1 MKEKIVTETVICPK
15 CGQPFPKKRQELGY
29 NYCCNCST
37 EKKLV
42 SITEGGVDGDD
53 THTLLH
59 IVKPEAAA
67 TYYSNLNQT
76 PIPDEF
82 MKLPENA
89 EVVEQANELALNNLS
104 IREARFEALEA
115 EAMDLDSDK

>member
-15 CGQPFPKKRQELGY
+15 CGQPFPKKRKELGY

-67 TYYSNLNQT
+67 SYYSNLNQT
-76 PIPDEF
+76 PIPEEF
-82 MKLPENA
+82 SRLPEDA
-89 EVVEQANELALNNLS
+89 EIVEQGNEIAYNNLS
-104 IREARFEALEA
+104 IREARFEELES
-115 EAMDLDSDK
+115 EAVELSSEK